1 MGAGRAL
8 NNESP
13 SAAFIGIS
21 LACVI
26 ISQALAYLTSVA
38 GEWPGLMSACAFLA
52 IGVQWIVFL
61 PSAWFHSEKFFDI
74 TGSFTYAFLAVF
86 SLVQGGTFHGR
97 QILVT
102 VFVLIWSARLGTFL
116 FIRVSR
122 AGKDG
127 RFEQIK
133 ENMPRFFNM
142 WTIQGLWVFL
152 TALPVFCLNSTKEDA
167 DFPSWCDYLG
177 MVCFGLGFACEV
189 IADNQKTAFA
199 ADPENEGK
207 FISTGLWKFSR
218 HPNYF
223 GEIMLWVGI
232 FFVCSSVFSGFQ
244 WVAVESPAFVAFL
257 LMKVSGIPLLEARAD
272 EKWGE
277 DQAYQAYKATTPEL
291 VPWPTAFSF
300 DNLSD
305 TPGNGGD
312 LEELLIGDDQQ
323 PIVETSQV

>member
-1 MGAGRAL
+1 
-8 NNESP
+8 
-13 SAAFIGIS
+13 
-21 LACVI
+21 
-26 ISQALAYLTSVA
+26 
-38 GEWPGLMSACAFLA
+38 
-52 IGVQWIVFL
+52 
-61 PSAWFHSEKFFDI
+61 
-74 TGSFTYAFLAVF
+74 
-86 SLVQGGTFHGR
+86 
-97 QILVT
+97 
-102 VFVLIWSARLGTFL
+102 
-116 FIRVSR
+116 
-122 AGKDG
+122 
-127 RFEQIK
+127 
-133 ENMPRFFNM
+133 M